1 MYTLFP
7 HTPAADWPKHLA
19 YVHWFSNFPR
29 SPDSSHRRQFKI
41 TQSLAPGGGNLASVV
56 PITSIVSSVHLLPKF
71 GEIAPRH
78 WTSSNVLD
86 NAQSFYV
93 NSFGDHDRD
102 IHDIINNY
110 N

>member
-29 SPDSSHRRQFKI
+29 SPDSSHQQFKI

-93 NSFGDHDRD
+93 NSFGDHDQD